1 MGMGMSQA
9 DAKTSAV
16 TAVVASAKKA
26 SILHAYHNL
35 FFMLGILGVIM
46 LIASLSK
53 AWSGQNRILV
63 QKEEVQEKAEPQEE
77 RKMLPAPQTEET
89 SV

>member
-16 TAVVASAKKA
+16 TAVVAGAKKA

-53 AWSGQNRILV
+53 AWSGKNRILV